1 MHEGVGPVPQRY
13 MTGGAG
19 SALSCKFTDERE
31 NGIMSD
37 AIKRTVEGKVAVIT
51 LDAPP
56 VNALDSGAYFD
67 LYEAMYDFA
76 VDDSISVVV
85 ITGAGERAFMA
96 GADVK
101 EFLKFNRQTGS
112 IYTRKNSGVR
122 EYIRQFPKPVIC
134 AINGLALGGGCAL
147 ALACDIRIACREAKF
162 SLSEINMGILGGIPY
177 AASII
182 ASGTARKMV
191 YSGETITSDEALR
204 VGLVDEVVDRAD
216 LMPRCMQLAERIAAK
231 SPLALKK
238 AKEVMVTASEKL
250 MPEVMAAESAAISD
264 LWATEDKNE
273 AVSAFLEKR
282 KPEFQGK

>member
-1 MHEGVGPVPQRY
+1 MTAVLNNERSRVCPFVPIINETEC
-13 MTGGAG
+13 M
-19 SALSCKFTDERE
+19 
-31 NGIMSD
+31 NMSD
-37 AIKRTVEGKVAVIT
+37 AIKRTVQGPVAVIT

-56 VNALDSGAYFD
+56 VNALDSSAYFD

-76 VDDSISVVV
+76 VDDNVAVVV

-101 EFLKFNRQTGS
+101 EFLKFNRQTGTT
-112 IYTRKNSGVR
+112 YTRKNSGVR

-147 ALACDIRIACREAKF
+147 ALACDIRIACQEAKF

-182 ASGTARKMV
+182 ANGTARKMV

-204 VGLVDEVVDRAD
+204 VGLVDEVVAREE

-238 AKEVMVTASEKL
+238 AKEIMVAASEHL
-250 MPEVMAAESAAISD
+250 MPDVMAAEAAAISD

-273 AVSAFLEKR
+273 AVNAFLEKR

>member
-1 MHEGVGPVPQRY
+1 
-13 MTGGAG
+13 
-19 SALSCKFTDERE
+19 
-31 NGIMSD
+31 
-37 AIKRTVEGKVAVIT
+37 
-51 LDAPP
+51 
-56 VNALDSGAYFD
+56 
-67 LYEAMYDFA
+67 
-76 VDDSISVVV
+76 
-85 ITGAGERAFMA
+85 
-96 GADVK
+96 
-101 EFLKFNRQTGS
+101 
-112 IYTRKNSGVR
+112 
-122 EYIRQFPKPVIC
+122 
-134 AINGLALGGGCAL
+134 
-147 ALACDIRIACREAKF
+147 
-162 SLSEINMGILGGIPY
+162 MGILGGIPY

-273 AVSAFLEKR
+273 AVNAFLEKR

>member
-1 MHEGVGPVPQRY
+1 MTAVLNNERSRVCPFVPIINETEC
-13 MTGGAG
+13 M
-19 SALSCKFTDERE
+19 
-31 NGIMSD
+31 NMSD
-37 AIKRTVEGKVAVIT
+37 AIKRTVQGPVAVIT

-56 VNALDSGAYFD
+56 VNALDSSAYFD

-76 VDDSISVVV
+76 VDDNVAVVV

-101 EFLKFNRQTGS
+101 EFLKFNRQTGTT
-112 IYTRKNSGVR
+112 YTRKNSGVR

-147 ALACDIRIACREAKF
+147 ALACDIRIACQEAKF

-182 ASGTARKMV
+182 ANGTARKMV

-204 VGLVDEVVDRAD
+204 VGLVDEVVAREE

-231 SPLALKK
+231 SPIALKK
-238 AKEVMVTASEKL
+238 AKEIMVAASENL
-250 MPEVMAAESAAISD
+250 MPDVMAAEAAAISD

-273 AVSAFLEKR
+273 AVNAFLEKR

>member
-1 MHEGVGPVPQRY
+1 MTAVLNNERSRVCPFVPIINETEC
-13 MTGGAG
+13 M
-19 SALSCKFTDERE
+19 
-31 NGIMSD
+31 NMSD
-37 AIKRTVEGKVAVIT
+37 AIKRTVQGPVAVIT

-56 VNALDSGAYFD
+56 VNALDSSAYFD

-76 VDDSISVVV
+76 VDDNIAVVV

-101 EFLKFNRQTGS
+101 EFLKFNRQTGTT
-112 IYTRKNSGVR
+112 YTRKNSGVR

-147 ALACDIRIACREAKF
+147 ALACDIRIACQEAKF

-182 ASGTARKMV
+182 ANGTARKMV

-204 VGLVDEVVDRAD
+204 VGLVDEVVAWEE

-231 SPLALKK
+231 SPIALKK
-238 AKEVMVTASEKL
+238 AKEIMVAASEHL
-250 MPEVMAAESAAISD
+250 MPDVMAAEAAAISD

-273 AVSAFLEKR
+273 AVNAFLEKR

>member
-1 MHEGVGPVPQRY
+1 
-13 MTGGAG
+13 
-19 SALSCKFTDERE
+19 
-31 NGIMSD
+31 MSD
-37 AIKRTVEGKVAVIT
+37 AIKRTVQGPVAVIT

-56 VNALDSGAYFD
+56 VNALDSSAYFD

-76 VDDSISVVV
+76 VDDNIVVVV

-101 EFLKFNRQTGS
+101 EFLKFNRQTGTT
-112 IYTRKNSGVR
+112 YTRKNSGVR

-147 ALACDIRIACREAKF
+147 ALACDIRIACQEAKF

-182 ASGTARKMV
+182 ANGTARKMV
-191 YSGETITSDEALR
+191 YSGETITSGEALR
-204 VGLVDEVVDRAD
+204 VGLVDEVVAREE

-231 SPLALKK
+231 SPIALKK
-238 AKEVMVTASEKL
+238 AKEIMVAASEHL
-250 MPEVMAAESAAISD
+250 MPDVMAAEAAAISD

-273 AVSAFLEKR
+273 AVNAFLEKR

>member
-1 MHEGVGPVPQRY
+1 MTAVLNNERSRVCPFVPIINETEC
-13 MTGGAG
+13 M
-19 SALSCKFTDERE
+19 
-31 NGIMSD
+31 NMSD
-37 AIKRTVEGKVAVIT
+37 AIKRTVQGPVAVIT

-56 VNALDSGAYFD
+56 VNALDSSAYFD

-76 VDDSISVVV
+76 VDDNVAVVV

-101 EFLKFNRQTGS
+101 EFLKFNRQTGTT
-112 IYTRKNSGVR
+112 YTRKNSGVR

-147 ALACDIRIACREAKF
+147 ALACDIRIACQEAKF

-182 ASGTARKMV
+182 ANGTARKMA

-204 VGLVDEVVDRAD
+204 VGLVDEVVAREE

-231 SPLALKK
+231 SPIALKK
-238 AKEVMVTASEKL
+238 AKEIMVAASEHL
-250 MPEVMAAESAAISD
+250 MPDVMAAEAAAISD

-273 AVSAFLEKR
+273 AVNAFLEKR

>member
-1 MHEGVGPVPQRY
+1 MTAVLNNERSRVCPFVPIINETEC
-13 MTGGAG
+13 M
-19 SALSCKFTDERE
+19 
-31 NGIMSD
+31 NMSD
-37 AIKRTVEGKVAVIT
+37 AIKRTVQGPVAVIT

-56 VNALDSGAYFD
+56 VNALDSSAYFD

-76 VDDSISVVV
+76 VDDNVAVVV

-101 EFLKFNRQTGS
+101 EFLKFNRQTGTT
-112 IYTRKNSGVR
+112 YTRKNSGVR

-147 ALACDIRIACREAKF
+147 ALACDIRIACQEAKF

-182 ASGTARKMV
+182 ANGTARKMV

-204 VGLVDEVVDRAD
+204 VGLVDEVVAREE

-231 SPLALKK
+231 SPIALKK
-238 AKEVMVTASEKL
+238 AKEIMVAASEHL
-250 MPEVMAAESAAISD
+250 MPDVMAAEAAAISD

-273 AVSAFLEKR
+273 AVNAFLEKR

>member
-1 MHEGVGPVPQRY
+1 MTAVLNNERSRVCPFVPIINETEC
-13 MTGGAG
+13 M
-19 SALSCKFTDERE
+19 
-31 NGIMSD
+31 NMSD
-37 AIKRTVEGKVAVIT
+37 AIKRTVQGPVAIIT

-56 VNALDSGAYFD
+56 VNALDSSAYFD

-76 VDDSISVVV
+76 VDDNVAVVV

-101 EFLKFNRQTGS
+101 EFLKFNRQTGTT
-112 IYTRKNSGVR
+112 YTRKNSGVR

-147 ALACDIRIACREAKF
+147 ALACDIRIACQEAKF

-182 ASGTARKMV
+182 ANGTARKMV

-204 VGLVDEVVDRAD
+204 VGLVDEVVAREE

-231 SPLALKK
+231 SPIALKK
-238 AKEVMVTASEKL
+238 AKEIMVAASEHL
-250 MPEVMAAESAAISD
+250 MPDVMAAEAAAISD

-273 AVSAFLEKR
+273 AVNAFLEKR